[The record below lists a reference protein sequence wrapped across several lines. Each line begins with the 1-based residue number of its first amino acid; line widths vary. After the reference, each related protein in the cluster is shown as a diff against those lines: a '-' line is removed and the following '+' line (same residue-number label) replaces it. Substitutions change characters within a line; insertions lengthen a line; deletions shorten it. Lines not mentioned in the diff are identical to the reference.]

1 MEKQLKE
8 HFTLLT
14 VLTPILMMYRLG
26 PLPLITWLMLFI
38 VSEYIVFC
46 IKCPDM
52 AKCRVHVPLLLFFL
66 YSLVVSLFRLLGKEF
81 VNFDFNAFLNYHFSL
96 CIALIFGST
105 WFDYKDAYL
114 WIRKVSVFSTIY
126 IYLQSFVYKAT
137 GYVLSGFIPFLQTDY
152 MESAEKVRLGVAYRP
167 TSVFAEPAGYGTFI
181 ALFIL
186 LYIDTEKKQSLPF
199 LAFLIFGIALSQ
211 SSAGMILV
219 GYIFLMDFL
228 SKMRSGRLERKY
240 MWFFV
245 MALIGFGILYQMGYI
260 DLVVNHLFDKQNGN
274 IVMASGLTQRVG
286 SNEIVLNELKK
297 STQSLLFGV
306 GFRNCDF
313 FLPGLIKFLYFYGLI
328 GTTAFITLNAVLYRD
343 LNTIGRKII
352 MLILVM
358 SLFSNAILGVQP
370 IIFYPLIFANE
381 NVATI
386 SNHNIGEK
394 I

>member
-1 MEKQLKE
+1 
-8 HFTLLT
+8 
-14 VLTPILMMYRLG
+14 
-26 PLPLITWLMLFI
+26 
-38 VSEYIVFC
+38 
-46 IKCPDM
+46 
-52 AKCRVHVPLLLFFL
+52 
-66 YSLVVSLFRLLGKEF
+66 
-81 VNFDFNAFLNYHFSL
+81 
-96 CIALIFGST
+96 
-105 WFDYKDAYL
+105 
-114 WIRKVSVFSTIY
+114 
-126 IYLQSFVYKAT
+126 
-137 GYVLSGFIPFLQTDY
+137 
-152 MESAEKVRLGVAYRP
+152 
-167 TSVFAEPAGYGTFI
+167 
-181 ALFIL
+181 
-186 LYIDTEKKQSLPF
+186 
-199 LAFLIFGIALSQ
+199 
-211 SSAGMILV
+211 MILV